1 MNLYF
6 LNGKRKGEQFE
17 LVPPGICIGRE
28 SDNDIQLLTG
38 GVSRY
43 HAKLEYTEDGKWKLQ
58 DLGSTNGTKL
68 KGKKIHEP
76 VILEPGAE
84 ITIGEQ
90 LIRFDKDYRIAQ
102 EEAAPEKP
110 TPRSPAPPVQNPYG
124 EHDITEKI
132 GIDIFQKSGQSQS
145 KTNSSKP
152 AEPASPKKRIVNL
165 LFALLVTILACIA
178 LLVFIFLTAAQQKG
192 QARQPVRISQ
202 NPFFLEYEKT
212 IVSKDNVFRFSVS
225 IENNSAQ
232 FKLNDLKYQRRFS
245 KTIAQVDDELL
256 KSLVNEIKGTDFMKI
271 SSDPPG
277 SPANGLDETRILTIG
292 YDTSLN
298 QVTVRNNYP
307 KSSFETIEY
316 ALNRFADDYG
326 LKTISLSQKEMRL
339 EAERSFMKAQELF
352 ANYQAKPE
360 NLRNAILR
368 YKIAIDF
375 LDQFDPKPEEWSIAK
390 RRLAEAEV
398 LMRKAVKDAEFNIN
412 VYYKKRDY
420 AAAVAECGK
429 LLHIVDPESKAYQKT
444 RDLKI
449 TLEKKLSARR
459 KKGKR

>member
-6 LNGKRKGEQFE
+6 LNGTRQGEQWE

-43 HAKLEYTEDGKWKLQ
+43 HAKLEYTGDGQWKIQ

-68 KGKKIHEP
+68 NGKKIQEP
-76 VILEPGAE
+76 VILEPGTE

-90 LIRFDKDYRIAQ
+90 LIRFDKDYRIPQQKAT
-102 EEAAPEKP
+102 EKP
-110 TPRSPAPPVQNPYG
+110 AVLSPVLPIQDPQS
-124 EHDITEKI
+124 EKDVTARI
-132 GIDIFQKSGQSQS
+132 DIDIFQKNDKKESSGAKSD
-145 KTNSSKP
+145 
-152 AEPASPKKRIVNL
+152 EPAAPKKRIVNL
-165 LFALLVTILACIA
+165 LFALLVTVLACIA
-178 LLVFIFLTAAQQKG
+178 LLVFIFLMGPQQNEKN
-192 QARQPVRISQ
+192 RQPVKVSQ

-212 IVSKDNVFRFSVS
+212 IISKDNVFRFSVS

-271 SSDPPG
+271 SSEPPG
-277 SPANGLDETRILTIG
+277 SPANGLDETRTLTIG

-326 LKTISLSQKEMRL
+326 LKTISLSQKEMRT

-398 LMRKAVKDAEFNIN
+398 LMKKAVKDAEFNIN

>member
-6 LNGKRKGEQFE
+6 LNGARQGEQWE

-43 HAKLEYTEDGKWKLQ
+43 HAKLEYTGDGQWKIQ

-68 KGKKIHEP
+68 NGKKILEP
-76 VILEPGAE
+76 VILEPGTE

-90 LIRFDKDYRIAQ
+90 LIRFDKDYRIPREQ
-102 EEAAPEKP
+102 KAPEKP
-110 TPRSPAPPVQNPYG
+110 VVIPPVPPIQNPQS
-124 EHDITEKI
+124 EKDVTAKI
-132 GIDIFQKSGQSQS
+132 DIDIFQKTDKNTSHSAKS
-145 KTNSSKP
+145 D
-152 AEPASPKKRIVNL
+152 EPATPKKRIVNL
-165 LFALLVTILACIA
+165 LFALLVTVLACIA
-178 LLVFIFLTAAQQKG
+178 LLVFIFLMGSPQNEK
-192 QARQPVRISQ
+192 ARQPIKISQ

-277 SPANGLDETRILTIG
+277 SPANGMDETRTLTIG

-326 LKTISLSQKEMRL
+326 LKTISLSQKEMRT

-398 LMRKAVKDAEFNIN
+398 LMKKAVKDAEFNIN

>member
-17 LVPPGICIGRE
+17 LIPPGICIGRE

-68 KGKKIHEP
+68 KGHKIHEP

-102 EEAAPEKP
+102 EAATEKP
-110 TPRSPAPPVQNPYG
+110 AVASPAPPVQPPYG
-124 EHDITEKI
+124 EHDVTEKI
-132 GIDIFQKSGQSQS
+132 AIDIFQKSGKSQS
-145 KTNSSKP
+145 ENDASKP
-152 AEPASPKKRIVNL
+152 VEPASPKKRIMNL
-165 LFALLVTILACIA
+165 LFALLVTVMACIA
-178 LLVFIFLTAAQQKG
+178 LLVFFFLMVAQPKDR
-192 QARQPVRISQ
+192 ARQPARISQ
-202 NPFFLEYEKT
+202 NPFFLEYEKS
-212 IVSKDNVFRFSVS
+212 IISKDNVFRFSVS

-245 KTIAQVDDELL
+245 KTIAQVDEELL

-277 SPANGLDETRILTIG
+277 SPANGLDETRTLTIG

-326 LKTISLSQKEMRL
+326 LKTISLSQKEMRR

-398 LMRKAVKDAEFNIN
+398 LMKKAVKDAEFNIN

-429 LLHIVDPESKAYQKT
+429 LLHIIDPESKAYQKT

>member
-68 KGKKIHEP
+68 KGQKIHEP

-90 LIRFDKDYRIAQ
+90 LIRFDKDYRIEQ
-102 EEAAPEKP
+102 EAATEKP
-110 TPRSPAPPVQNPYG
+110 AVSPPAPPKQNPYG
-124 EHDITEKI
+124 EHDVTEKI
-132 GIDIFQKSGQSQS
+132 AIDIFQKNSKSQS
-145 KTNSSKP
+145 EKESSKP
-152 AEPASPKKRIVNL
+152 AETASPKKRIVNL
-165 LFALLVTILACIA
+165 LFALLVTVLACIA
-178 LLVFIFLTAAQQKG
+178 LLVFIFLMGAQPKD
-192 QARQPVRISQ
+192 QAKQSARISQ

-212 IVSKDNVFRFSVS
+212 IISKDNVFRFSVS
-225 IENNSAQ
+225 IENDSAQ

-245 KTIAQVDDELL
+245 KTIAQVDEELL

-271 SSDPPG
+271 SSEPAG
-277 SPANGLDETRILTIG
+277 SPADGLDETRTLTIG

-298 QVTVRNNYP
+298 QVTVRNNFP

-398 LMRKAVKDAEFNIN
+398 LMKKAVKDAEFNIN

-420 AAAVAECGK
+420 AAAVSECGK
-429 LLHIVDPESKAYQKT
+429 LLHIIDPESKAYQKT